1 MPRKYTVSA
10 FAVRNTDSDP
20 ISSEKMR
27 IELSSTPMSWKPLR
41 IAYVDAPANP
51 SR

>member
-1 MPRKYTVSA
+1 MSA

-20 ISSEKMR
+20 ISSEKMM
-27 IELSSTPMSWKPLR
+27 IELSSTPASWKPFR
-41 IAYVDAPANP
+41 IAYVDAPAKP